1 MKAEIERKFL
11 VNEKWHAVASKANG
25 IYIAQ
30 GYLNSDISRTVRV
43 RIKGEQGYLTIKGKN
58 NGISR
63 QEFEYPIPL
72 ADAKELLKLCP
83 APIIE
88 KTRYI
93 LPLDNLKWEIDV
105 FHGANDGLII
115 AEIELPTEDYPFN
128 KPKWI
133 EKEVSDDPRY
143 YNSSLAKTPFSCW

>member
-115 AEIELPTEDYPFN
+115 AEIELPTEDYSFN
-128 KPKWI
+128 KPNWI

>member
-1 MKAEIERKFL
+1 MAAEIERKFL
-11 VNEKWHAVASKANG
+11 VNEKWHAVEKKSQG

-43 RIKGEQGYLTIKGKN
+43 RIKGGQGYLTIKGETC
-58 NGISR
+58 GISR

-72 ADAKELLKLCP
+72 ADARKLLKLCP
-83 APIIE
+83 APIVE

-93 LPLDNLKWEIDV
+93 IPIDNLKWEVDV
-105 FHGANDGLII
+105 FHGANDGLIV
-115 AEIELPTEDYPFN
+115 AEIELPTENYPFN
-128 KPKWI
+128 KPVWAA
-133 EKEVSDDPRY
+133 EEVSSDPRY